1 MARTVDPQRA
11 AERRAALLAAAA
23 SLFASNGFEG
33 TTIAAVARDAGMSPG
48 NVFHYFPDKA
58 ALFRGLFEQSIVDFA
73 QLVERHAHRP
83 DPVPALLDLIETQVG
98 EALDPVAPG
107 LMVEVLRRVGHD
119 DELTRLVTAEEEL
132 AFTTYRAL
140 LERADEAG
148 EIDPG
153 FDLDATARWLIA
165 IVDAAF
171 LHADPHNS
179 ADPRPLVRLTIT
191 RLLTARTEFND
202 KRR

>member
-1 MARTVDPQRA
+1 MARTVDPQRV
-11 AERRAALLAAAA
+11 AERRAAILTAAA

-33 TTIAAVARDAGMSPG
+33 TTIAAVARKAGMSPG

-58 ALFRGLFEQSIVDFA
+58 ALFRGLFEQSIVEFA
-73 QLVERHAHRP
+73 ELVEQHAHRP
-83 DPVPALLDLIETQVG
+83 DPVPALLDLIEAQVG

-140 LERADEAG
+140 LERADAAG
-148 EIDPG
+148 DIDSG

-171 LHADPHNS
+171 LHADPDNS

-202 KRR
+202 QHR